1 MAKVFLLTTAE
12 PPPADRPFA
21 GRDFVR
27 MASAASADRFRVHT
41 TTDDPEEADVIL
53 FVGAAHADLRDVRRH
68 GFVRHFREKCF
79 LFESGDR
86 VIPFLPGVYA
96 CAEKGWF
103 PPQRTRTGFYLRVF
117 ENEAVVHEP
126 VIPDDANLF
135 SFVGRVDNAAV
146 RRRIAELHDPR
157 GFVADTSRD
166 TIAQTDDAAG
176 ANAERWSRYAG
187 VLRQSRFV
195 LCPRGLGTSTWRLF
209 EAMKAGRA
217 PVILSDAWIPPDG
230 PPWEAFSIWV
240 RERDVATIPELLAA
254 RESEAAAMGT
264 RARVEW
270 ENWFSREVAFHRTV
284 ESCLAIARKRR
295 LPESVLRL
303 PVYAQLLRPFFLR
316 HFVLGGIKR
325 ALLGP

>member
-1 MAKVFLLTTAE
+1 MARVLLLTTAD
-12 PPPADRPFA
+12 PPPAGRPFA

-27 MASAASADRFRVHT
+27 MQSAAAADRFGVHT
-41 TTDDPEEADVIL
+41 ATSDPEEAEIIL
-53 FVGAAHADLRDVRRH
+53 FVGAGHADFRDVRRH
-68 GFVRHFREKCF
+68 PYVRRFREKCF

-96 CAEKGWF
+96 CAEQGWF
-103 PPQRTRTGFYLRVF
+103 SPQRTRTGFYLRVF

-126 VIPDDANLF
+126 QIPNDAYLF

-146 RRRIAELHDPR
+146 RRRIADLRHPR
-157 GFVADTSRD
+157 GFVADTSGD
-166 TIAQTDDAAG
+166 AAPQTDAAAG
-176 ANAERWSRYAG
+176 PNAERWNRYAG
-187 VLRQSRFV
+187 VLRRSRFV

-217 PVILSDAWIPPDG
+217 PVILSDAWIPPEG
-230 PPWEAFSIWV
+230 PPWEAFSIRV
-240 RERDVATIPELLAA
+240 RERDGASIPALLAA
-254 RESEAAAMGT
+254 RESEAAAMGAQ
-264 RARVEW
+264 ARLEW

-284 ESCLAIARKRR
+284 EWCLAIARERH
-295 LPESVLRL
+295 LPESILRL

-325 ALLGP
+325 ALR